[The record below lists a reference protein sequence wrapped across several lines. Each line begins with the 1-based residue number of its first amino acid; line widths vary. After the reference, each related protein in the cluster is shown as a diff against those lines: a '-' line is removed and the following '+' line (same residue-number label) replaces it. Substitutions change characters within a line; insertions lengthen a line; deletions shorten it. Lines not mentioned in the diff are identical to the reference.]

1 MKILKF
7 DTKQTVLELNEVH
20 IEVIPSH
27 YLDAMH
33 SLTNPKFILRE
44 DSDYVKQIAYYEKNY
59 SSVYDLQFLQ
69 QNMFV
74 IPVAFSKE
82 LKNNVS
88 TL

>member
-7 DTKQTVLELNEVH
+7 DTKETVLELNGVH

-27 YLDAMH
+27 HLDAMH
-33 SLTNPKFILRE
+33 YLTNPKFILRE
-44 DSDYVKQIAYYEKNY
+44 DPDYAIQIAYYEKNY
-59 SSVYDLQFLQ
+59 SSVYDLQILQ

-74 IPVAFSKE
+74 IPVAFSKK